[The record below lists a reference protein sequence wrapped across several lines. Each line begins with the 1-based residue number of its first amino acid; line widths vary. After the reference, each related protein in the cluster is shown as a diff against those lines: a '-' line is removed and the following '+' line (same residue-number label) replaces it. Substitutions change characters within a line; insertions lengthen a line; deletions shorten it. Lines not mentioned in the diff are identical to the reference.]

1 MSDEFGFQWT
11 RSEVHKLVTLIAL
24 LRSVDKLLQPDISL
38 LREGGGG
45 GGEGGVS
52 CTYFGVGVCRQ
63 TLKLRHH
70 FRPENPIFS
79 TSFQTKFKKSKLH
92 SMPVIMFLFALSV

>member
-24 LRSVDKLLQPDISL
+24 LRSVDKLLQPDISFL
-38 LREGGGG
+38 GKGGR
-45 GGEGGVS
+45 GEGGVS
-52 CTYFGVGVCRQ
+52 CTYFGVEVCRQ

-79 TSFQTKFKKSKLH
+79 TSFQTKFKKSILH
-92 SMPVIMFLFALSV
+92 SKPVIMFLFALSV